1 MRGNEVSS
9 RSDYL
14 IQSVSKI
21 LLDRFDEEGVLME
34 DDYGLHREQTELLVT
49 FRKQGYDI
57 YQELID
63 IENQN
68 QYDIRIAR
76 ALIEY
81 AETHI
86 SSR

>member
-21 LLDRFDEEGVLME
+21 LLDRFDEAGFLME

>member
-21 LLDRFDEEGVLME
+21 LLDRFDESGVLM
-34 DDYGLHREQTELLVT
+34 DDAYGLHREQTELLVT

-86 SSR
+86 SPR